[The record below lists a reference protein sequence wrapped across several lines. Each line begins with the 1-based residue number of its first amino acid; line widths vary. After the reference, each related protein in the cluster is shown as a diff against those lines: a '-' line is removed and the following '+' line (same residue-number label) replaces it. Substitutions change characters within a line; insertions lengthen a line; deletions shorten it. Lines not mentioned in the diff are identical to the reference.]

1 MVFNLTVGGTCQYDS
16 GLVDSQ
22 LIMLDDTV
30 LSESFLTH
38 LILVIR
44 SYKIIYLGG

>member
-1 MVFNLTVGGTCQYDS
+1 MVFDSIIGGTCQYEL

-22 LIMLDDTV
+22 LITLDDTV
-30 LSESFLTH
+30 LSELFLTH

-44 SYKIIYLGG
+44 SYKIIYLGR